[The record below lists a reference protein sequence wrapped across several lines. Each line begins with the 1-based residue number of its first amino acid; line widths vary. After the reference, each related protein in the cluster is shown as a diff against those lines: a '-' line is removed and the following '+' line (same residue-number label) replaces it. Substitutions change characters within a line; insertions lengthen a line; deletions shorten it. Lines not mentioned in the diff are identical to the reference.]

1 MHLDEKTAFI
11 FDVQEGGENVG
22 LRIFRVAEADF
33 SASWTT
39 NTETV
44 EKLDFVVRSA
54 PAEKEDRA
62 HFI

>member
-1 MHLDEKTAFI
+1 MHLDEEAAFI
-11 FDVQEGGENVG
+11 FDIQERGKDVG
-22 LRIFRVAEADF
+22 LRVLRVAEADF